1 MRRRLG
7 PILVVFIACVWLNQ
21 SVGLIAWEKL
31 RYLVFTDPAAHVF
44 DTVRYPFVFLYRR
57 SADEAMY
64 YGIAAQILGQPYDH
78 QVFDLHSRG
87 RVTGVSA
94 FEAPPPPTDGH
105 WHAPWTA
112 VHLEYP
118 PPVLPFVLAPKLV
131 TDQFE
136 PYAKVFGALMGL
148 CMVLSIALAIDVVR
162 RAETSRPS
170 LSLAS
175 DRMAIDAR
183 WWLAAG
189 LLLAQGALTIQR
201 LDPLVAVAMIGT
213 LRGAV
218 RRSPV
223 EMGLWAGLGGACK
236 VLPLLVVPVM
246 LAADWS
252 SWRTRLA
259 KLCGWTAAGLA
270 IGFGPMLLS
279 SPGAVGDFFRYHG
292 LRGLQVESTFGALV
306 GAARIALGT
315 AQPAT
320 LSYGSFNIGGAL
332 PDALAKLSLPLTI
345 AGIVALCVREWR
357 AGAAADEP
365 ARIERLACATL
376 AATLVLWLTGKVFSP
391 QYLTW
396 GIPLAL
402 AIPGRRGVVVI
413 WLAIVTFAVT
423 QLYYRGFYDF
433 VFNQRLVGVLT
444 VLVRQALLA
453 LLLAYVVVRARPRS
467 SPGEP
472 RADEAHPQGP
482 SRRPWRAPADADTL
496 AAKRDRRGEDTA

>member
-1 MRRRLG
+1 
-7 PILVVFIACVWLNQ
+7 LVAFVACVWLNQ
-21 SVGLIAWEKL
+21 SVSLIALEKL
-31 RYLVFTDPAAHVF
+31 RCLVSTDPAAHIWG
-44 DTVRYPFVFLYRR
+44 TVRYPFMFLYRR
-57 SADEAMY
+57 SADEGMY
-64 YGIAAQILGQPYDH
+64 YGIAAQILGQPYDL
-78 QVFDLHSRG
+78 QVFDLLSRG
-87 RVTGVSA
+87 RITGVSA
-94 FEAPPPPTDGH
+94 YEAPPPPTDGH
-105 WHAPWTA
+105 WHAPWTE

-131 TDQFE
+131 TDTFE
-136 PYAKVFGALMGL
+136 PYAKIFGALMGL
-148 CMVLSIALAIDVVR
+148 CMVLAIALAIDVVR
-162 RAETSRPS
+162 RAQTSRTS
-170 LSLAS
+170 LDSAS
-175 DRMAIDAR
+175 DRRAIDAR

-201 LDPLVAVAMIGT
+201 LDPLVAVAMIAT

-223 EMGLWAGLGGACK
+223 EMGLWAGLAGACK

-252 SWRTRLA
+252 SWRTRLV
-259 KLCGWTAAGLA
+259 KLGGWTAAGLA
-270 IGFGPMLLS
+270 LGFGPMLLS
-279 SPGAVGDFFRYHG
+279 SPAAVEDFFRYHG

-306 GAARIALGT
+306 GAARLVLGT

-320 LSYGSFNIGGAL
+320 LSYGSFNVDGAL
-332 PDALAKLSLPLTI
+332 PDALARLSVLFTI
-345 AGIVALCVREWR
+345 AGIVALCAREWR

-365 ARIERLACATL
+365 RRIERLACATL

-402 AIPGRRGVVVI
+402 AIPGRRGVLAI
-413 WLAIVTFAVT
+413 WLAIVAFAIT
-423 QLYYRGFYDF
+423 QLYYRGFYDL
-433 VFNQRLVGVLT
+433 VYNQRLVGVLT

-453 LLLAYVVVRARPRS
+453 LLLAYVIGAVRPRLRS
-467 SPGEP
+467 SPGGP
-472 RADEAHPQGP
+472 RPEDAHPRNP

-496 AAKRDRRGEDTA
+496 ATKRDRRGEDAV